1 MRSSPARYMYPTM
14 QREAETS
21 IFLPTSISLFV
32 TDVFSWFLTY
42 AGRHHGYE
50 GASIARVNQK
60 KIVFLRE
67 RTWRL
72 DRETK
77 RKAKRSCVC
86 HRA

>member
-1 MRSSPARYMYPTM
+1 MYPTM

-21 IFLPTSISLFV
+21 IFLPPSISLFV
-32 TDVFSWFLTY
+32 TDVFEWFLTY

-67 RTWRL
+67 NVAVGPR
-72 DRETK
+72 DKEEG
-77 RKAKRSCVC
+77 
-86 HRA
+86 